1 MCEIN
6 TFVYGK
12 IVLGKTAATV
22 TVKFN
27 TRLCNDESLS
37 YMCTTITLSLI
48 PHSQIICLQSIL
60 SPDMYFRLRYS
71 IPSMHDQSLHE

>member
-27 TRLCNDESLS
+27 TVGRV
-37 YMCTTITLSLI
+37 LI
-48 PHSQIICLQSIL
+48 ASI
-60 SPDMYFRLRYS
+60 Y
-71 IPSMHDQSLHE
+71 